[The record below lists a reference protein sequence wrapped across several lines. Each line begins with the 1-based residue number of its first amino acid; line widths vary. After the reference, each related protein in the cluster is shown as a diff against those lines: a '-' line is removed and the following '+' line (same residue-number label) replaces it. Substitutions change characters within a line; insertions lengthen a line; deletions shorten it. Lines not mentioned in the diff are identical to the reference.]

1 MNLYIFKDSNL
12 TDGIYCAGNKFSNK
26 SISEIPSSEQTLF
39 VLPNE
44 LLEHVFFDHDL
55 KNKKNIHAKIINDLS
70 SLKLQSIDLEV
81 LDTKNGNQDYFVI
94 EEGTKKLLKTSF
106 SRFNQKINITSDLLF
121 FKEAFDGEVE
131 FEGNI
136 YLNQISEPVKLTKK
150 AFDLL
155 DHDHANIKKITNKD
169 LINLNLDKFNFYELN
184 TFDFQSLFQFS
195 KIKSSLI
202 ATVAFLI
209 IVYGAGLIN
218 INSNYAQ
225 IKDMNKTLTSIYGSI
240 YPNEPITNIEKQIEN
255 KLIALNNADK
265 TTLKRSIEI
274 ISMASQSA
282 DIIEANYSNKL
293 LTIKCLFTND
303 AEESIFINQ
312 QNRLNYSISIKNTES
327 NQLGQITTIE
337 YDL

>member
-1 MNLYIFKDSNL
+1 MYHGL
-12 TDGIYCAGNKFSNK
+12 AGYSYSLPCESVYTSVSFSH
-26 SISEIPSSEQTLF
+26 LF
-39 VLPNE
+39 VEMPDDNFKPRLSDQR
-44 LLEHVFFDHDL
+44 VGFYS
-55 KNKKNIHAKIINDLS
+55 AKITDLS
-70 SLKLQSIDLEV
+70 SYDRYPSRDVINKWRLE
-81 LDTKNGNQDYFVI
+81 
-94 EEGTKKLLKTSF
+94 KKF
-106 SRFNQKINITSDLLF
+106 PDQ
-121 FKEAFDGEVE
+121 E
-131 FEGNI
+131 
-136 YLNQISEPVKLTKK
+136 ISEPVKLTKK

-155 DHDHANIKKITNKD
+155 DHDHANIQKITNKD

-240 YPNEPITNIEKQIEN
+240 YPNEQITNIEKQIEN

-312 QNRLNYSISIKNTES
+312 QNRLNYSISIKDTES